1 MICIFES
8 HYVEALLALG
18 MQKHILFRLWL
29 VHWLNN
35 CLDEAEN
42 AYYDM

>member
-1 MICIFES
+1 MISIVES
-8 HYVEALLALG
+8 HYVKAFLALG
-18 MQKHILFRLWL
+18 MQKHMLFRLWL

-35 CLDEAEN
+35 CLDVAEI